1 MRLLLRQQERQCME
15 KGVKVKEINLERG
28 NPTVEVAL
36 RNLVNEL
43 STAKRVGYR
52 ALVLVHG
59 YGSSGTGGAIK
70 AAVKAKLGERS
81 LSGIIR
87 SYAGGEEWFSR
98 KREFTESCSQLKDYS
113 PYIDGNRGVTVVL
126 LK

>member
-1 MRLLLRQQERQCME
+1 ME